1 MRGSLNIEWATKC
14 VFHKHPVIE
23 KKKNLSLGEKI
34 KIQNVFG
41 VQKWGEGGGRAFSF
55 SFKCYIYKTSIVSM
69 YHNYY

>member
-1 MRGSLNIEWATKC
+1 VRGSLNIEWATKC

-41 VQKWGEGGGRAFSF
+41 VQKWGVLERFLSLIKNRIKQREF
-55 SFKCYIYKTSIVSM
+55 
-69 YHNYY
+69 